1 MTSDLTPETLDV
13 AADEDPDIGGAMFDR
28 LHAHADAWRD
38 QLLAVEARAAV
49 ANMRLAACERERDEW
64 HYSWAQDTM
73 ASHYQHGCSM
83 CVRAANARDR
93 RGDYPRPDEDGAL

>member
-1 MTSDLTPETLDV
+1 MSELTPETLRALAAKWRSWNHLDS
-13 AADEDPDIGGAMFDR
+13 ADEAD
-28 LHAHADAWRD
+28 AHADAWRD
-38 QLLAVEARAAV
+38 QLLAAEARAAV

-83 CVRAANARDR
+83 CVRAANARAAQAE
-93 RGDYPRPDEDGAL
+93 PAAPA